1 MDLITQVIRIARQA
15 REACP
20 ILADLKAQQKNQAL
34 EKMARALIKRQG
46 SILKE
51 NKQDMDQAQK
61 AGHPKAFL
69 DRLRLTAGTLKE
81 MAQGLQE
88 VARLPDP
95 VGEVTGMWIR
105 PNGLQ
110 VGRRRIPLGVIGF
123 IYESRPNVTV
133 DAAGLCLK
141 SGNAVILK
149 GGSEALRSNLILTE
163 ILQDVL
169 VDEGIPKGAIQAIPT
184 IDREATAELLKL
196 EEYIDLVIPR
206 GGEGLIRTVTAQA
219 RMPVLKHYK
228 GVCHVFVDKGADIEM
243 AYRICLNA
251 KVQRPGVCNAMETLL
266 VHKDVAQEFLLGM
279 VKRFRKEGVEI
290 RGCPQTL
297 KIIGK
302 GKGFLAAREEDWSEE
317 YLDLILAV
325 RVVGGLTEAMAH
337 IHQYGS
343 RHTEAIITRD
353 YDRAHE
359 FINSVDSSV
368 VLVNASTRFNDGNQ
382 LGLGAEIGISTSK
395 LHAFGPMGLNELT
408 TTKFIVFGQG
418 QVRG

>member
-1 MDLITQVIRIARQA
+1 MDLKKQVIQIARQA

-20 ILADLKAQQKNQAL
+20 ILAGLNSPQKNQAL

-88 VARLPDP
+88 VSRLPDP
-95 VGEVTGMWIR
+95 VGEVTGIWIR

-149 GGSEALRSNLILTE
+149 GGSEALGSNLILTR

-169 VDEGIPKGAIQAIPT
+169 VDEGLPKGAIQAIPT
-184 IDREATAELLKL
+184 RDREATAELLKL

-266 VHKDVAQEFLLGM
+266 VHKDVAQEFLPGM

-302 GKGFLAAREEDWSEE
+302 GKGLLEAREEDWSEE

-325 RVVGGLTEAMAH
+325 RVVEGLTEAMAH
-337 IHQYGS
+337 IQQYGS

-359 FINSVDSSV
+359 FLNSVDSSV